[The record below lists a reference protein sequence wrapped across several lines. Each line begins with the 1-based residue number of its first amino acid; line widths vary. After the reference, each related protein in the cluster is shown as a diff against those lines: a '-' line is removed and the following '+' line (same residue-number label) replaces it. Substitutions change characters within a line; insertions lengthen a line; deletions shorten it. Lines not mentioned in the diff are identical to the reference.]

1 MGFKHWRR
9 ITGFQGTINA
19 ARVFKL
25 LDLLIYDVKS
35 CGWHKRMQFGGELF
49 ELLRERHV

>member
-1 MGFKHWRR
+1 MKFKRGRR
-9 ITGFQGTINA
+9 ITRFQGTINA